1 MFSIGE
7 FSKEFEYSIRCF
19 NFIDHHFF
27 KKCFKV
33 YRYER
38 SANKPDQMR
47 IFLKLFIVSIPM
59 VMLMTGCR
67 HPEKT
72 TDKVTYEEMSKN
84 FLNPSGPARPK
95 VYWWCLNGNI
105 DTAAT
110 GEEFRAMKKAGIAG
124 FDLFEI
130 GSGDKMVQAGPAF
143 LSDESVKTIK
153 FVVNE
158 AGKVGLTVGL
168 NLASSWN
175 AGGSWIEAQHGGK
188 SLYCSVIKVTGDS
201 SIQKIKIPFPEINF
215 PRSALI
221 GGTGKSLIPF
231 RADGRPEYYE
241 EIAVLAIPVGIENN
255 ALDTSGI
262 FEVSRYF
269 DPQNDELKWEVPAG
283 EWIIN
288 RYICSNSG
296 QHLVLPSPYSAG
308 LTIDHFDSTAVRV
321 HLMYIIN
328 RLRPVLGDFRN
339 TALKSFY
346 LASYEARGFVWS
358 STLPREFKKL
368 HGYDVRKYLPL
379 FFSDTLFSR
388 ETARKVQADFR
399 KTLSEMMI
407 TNLYKKA
414 KSICNSYG
422 LKINC
427 EAGGPGY
434 PLYNGPAEPLKAL
447 GALDLPRGEFW
458 VNHSRYYK
466 DTDGKDSIDILRVVK
481 EVAAASHIYERRIVE
496 EEAFT
501 SFQHWMEG
509 PFDLKPIGDRAFCE
523 GMNRVVFHGFT
534 HNPAGTGYPGIVYHA
549 GTHMNTKRIWWPQVN
564 AFIDYLSRLSY
575 IFQEADFF
583 SDVLYY
589 YGDRIPNSVT
599 PKNTHFKVGPGY
611 DYEVINTEILLDKLT
626 VKDGKLVLPNGAVF
640 SILALEDEEIINP
653 DVLNRLGE
661 LARQSVVIVGK
672 KPVKV
677 ADVIGSPYSGVTG
690 TKLINKLWTDIDKIS
705 DLKARREGRIY
716 SGITPL
722 EMLTILDIPS
732 DLDYNDK
739 ESFLLD
745 YIHYQKNDIDF
756 YFIRNTID
764 QWISRECGFRQR
776 KKVPEIWDPMTG
788 KIIPV
793 KVYHEDGK
801 YIRLPV
807 TLAPFGSSL
816 IVFKKGAATT
826 HYTDV
831 SPSGKNPPLMVFTAD
846 GIHFLEEGNYKLDSP
861 SGSRQIENHIDVIKI
876 NGPWAVHFT
885 RGWGAPDSVL
895 LPELISW
902 TDHINPG
909 IKYYSGTGNYRKVFC
924 FEISHALSEEE
935 KIFIDIGE
943 LSEVAELYLNGQ
955 PLGITWA
962 KPHRFDI
969 TGFIKNGEN
978 LMEIKVANTWCN
990 RIIGDAITGEKYTST
1005 NITRVDLLTWDQVP
1019 LNPSGLLGPV
1029 TVQRVKLVK

>member
-1 MFSIGE
+1 MP
-7 FSKEFEYSIRCF
+7 
-19 NFIDHHFF
+19 D
-27 KKCFKV
+27 
-33 YRYER
+33 
-38 SANKPDQMR
+38 SAGFPDT
-47 IFLKLFIVSIPM
+47 ILP
-59 VMLMTGCR
+59 G
-67 HPEKT
+67 H
-72 TDKVTYEEMSKN
+72 
-84 FLNPSGPARPK
+84 
-95 VYWWCLNGNI
+95 
-105 DTAAT
+105 
-110 GEEFRAMKKAGIAG
+110 AGITG

-130 GSGDKMVQAGPAF
+130 GSRDKMVKSGPAF
-143 LSDESVKTIK
+143 MSDESVEYIK

-158 AGKVGLTVGL
+158 AGKAGLTVGL

-175 AGGSWIEAQHGGK
+175 AGGSWIEAQNGSK
-188 SLYCSVIKVTGDS
+188 SLYCSVLRIKGS
-201 SIQKIKIPFPEINF
+201 SGIQNIKIPFPEINF
-215 PRSALI
+215 LRSELI
-221 GGTGKSLIPF
+221 GGTGKSLIPL
-231 RADGRPEYYE
+231 RADGRPKYYE
-241 EIAVLAIPVGIENN
+241 EIALLAIPAGVRKN
-255 ALDTSGI
+255 ALDTAKI
-262 FEVSRYF
+262 IDVSRYF
-269 DPQNDELKWEVPAG
+269 DPQNDELKWEAPSG
-283 EWIIN
+283 EWTIN

-296 QHLVLPSPYSAG
+296 QQLVLPSPYSAG

-346 LASYEARGFVWS
+346 LASYEARGLVWS

-368 HGYDVRKYLPL
+368 HGYDIRKYLPL
-379 FFSDTLFSR
+379 FFSDTLFSQ
-388 ETARKVQADFR
+388 ETALKVQEDFR

-466 DTDGKDSIDILRVVK
+466 DTNGKDSIDILRVVK

-501 SFQHWMEG
+501 SFEHWMEG
-509 PFDLKPIGDRAFCE
+509 PFDLKPFGDRAFCE

-549 GTHMNTKRIWWPQVN
+549 GTHMNTKRVWWPHIN
-564 AFIDYLSRLSY
+564 GFIDYLSRLSY

-589 YGDRIPNSVT
+589 YGDRLPNSVT

-611 DYEVINTEILLDKLT
+611 DYEVINTEVLLDKLT
-626 VKDGKLVLPNGAVF
+626 VKDGKFVLPNGSVF
-640 SILALEDEEIINP
+640 SILALENEEIINP
-653 DVLNRLGE
+653 DVLSRLDKF
-661 LARQSVVIVGK
+661 ARQGGVILGK

-677 ADVIGSPYSGVTG
+677 ADKKGNPYSGVSG
-690 TKLINKLWTDIDKIS
+690 TKLINELWTDIDNSSNFRVRTK
-705 DLKARREGRIY
+705 GRIY

-722 EMLTILDIPS
+722 EMLTILGIPS

-739 ESFLLD
+739 ESCLLD

-764 QWISRECGFRQR
+764 QWISRECGFRLL

-788 KIIPV
+788 EIIPV
-793 KVYHEDGK
+793 HIYYEDGK

-807 TLAPFGSSL
+807 TLAPFGSTL
-816 IVFKKGAATT
+816 IAFKKGVVTE
-826 HYTDV
+826 HYTEV
-831 SPSGKNPPLMVFTAD
+831 SPSGKNPPLIQFTAD
-846 GIHFLEEGNYKLDSP
+846 GIHFFEEGSYELYGP
-861 SGSRQIENHIDVIKI
+861 SGSRKVENHIDVIKI
-876 NGPWAVHFT
+876 NGPWAIHFSG
-885 RGWGAPDSVL
+885 GWGAPDSVL

-902 TDHINPG
+902 TDHKFPG
-909 IKYYSGTGNYRKVFC
+909 IKYYSGEGKYRKKFSYEMSPEQSKEVKVFIDLG
-924 FEISHALSEEE
+924 EISET
-935 KIFIDIGE
+935 
-943 LSEVAELYLNGQ
+943 AELRINGKYM
-955 PLGITWA
+955 GITWA
-962 KPHRFDI
+962 KPHIFDI

-978 LMEIKVANTWCN
+978 LLEIKVANTWCN

-1005 NITRVDLLTWDQVP
+1005 NITRVGLLTWDQVP

-1029 TVQRVKLVK
+1029 TIKRARLVR